1 MSEKKERTRIITWD
15 DPQLIVQGGKG
26 LSGIE
31 WLRAVQEGKLPMPPV
46 AALLGMDLAEVE
58 EGRVVFTLELA
69 EFHYNPYATVH
80 GGITTTLLDSAMTC
94 AVQSVLPLGTLSTT
108 LDLTTHFLR
117 PMTIK
122 TG

>member
-1 MSEKKERTRIITWD
+1 MSEEKERTRVVTWE
-15 DPQLIVQGGKG
+15 DPQLLVEGGKG

-31 WLRAVQEGKLPMPPV
+31 WLREVQAGKLPMPPIAV
-46 AALLGMDLAEVE
+46 LLGMKLEEAE
-58 EGRVVFTLELA
+58 EGRVVFSLKLE

-94 AVQSVLPLGTLSTT
+94 SVQSVLPRGTLSTT

-117 PMTIK
+117 PMT
-122 TG
+122 